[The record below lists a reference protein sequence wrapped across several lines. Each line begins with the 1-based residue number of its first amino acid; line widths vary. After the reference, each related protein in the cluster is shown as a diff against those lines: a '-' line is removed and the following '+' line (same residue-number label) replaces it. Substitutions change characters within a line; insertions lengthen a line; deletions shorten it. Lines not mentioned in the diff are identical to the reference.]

1 MKNKILRGL
10 GWLSAKV
17 NWFVSLF
24 YAREVFY
31 LVLTMVV
38 LFAFGMCCSK
48 WSGALAFSYLFDAGQ
63 ASGSI
68 GTRVLFFATWMVG
81 GGVLVSVMVSQYYK
95 NVGGY
100 FRRWSWLVRNHIVVL
115 GWDDG
120 MMMELK
126 QAMAGKSTTCYVI
139 TNQDV
144 FALAK
149 SFKNAG
155 LDNVIFYK
163 GDYDNEIEW
172 RKHLQVGRAIKVFI
186 AGEVKEEAHD
196 ARVRL
201 LYNKLS
207 DVVAKGKIKVNIHDF
222 GLAKQLMADEKEVFE
237 NFHQKWAEF
246 LWKQLTLPQSMD
258 SLELF
263 IVGFG
268 AMGKAVVLTM
278 PSNLPA
284 NVSVVVTDDDDDK
297 LKDEKARYD
306 TQFGTS
312 NPVVDKRWADALDD
326 IKKPIKNGAMRVIV
340 VAKKRS
346 EKGLLCMMD
355 IIAKFGSSAPRS
367 LKLALSQ
374 EIEGFDANPDAAK
387 MVIGPAEVVVFGMK
401 KGC

>member
-38 LFAFGMCCSK
+38 LFAVGMCCSK
-48 WSGALAFSYLFDAGQ
+48 WSCALAFSYLFDAGK

-172 RKHLQVGRAIKVFI
+172 RKHLQVGRAI
-186 AGEVKEEAHD
+186 
-196 ARVRL
+196 
-201 LYNKLS
+201 
-207 DVVAKGKIKVNIHDF
+207 
-222 GLAKQLMADEKEVFE
+222 
-237 NFHQKWAEF
+237 
-246 LWKQLTLPQSMD
+246 
-258 SLELF
+258 
-263 IVGFG
+263 
-268 AMGKAVVLTM
+268 
-278 PSNLPA
+278 
-284 NVSVVVTDDDDDK
+284 
-297 LKDEKARYD
+297 
-306 TQFGTS
+306 
-312 NPVVDKRWADALDD
+312 
-326 IKKPIKNGAMRVIV
+326 
-340 VAKKRS
+340 
-346 EKGLLCMMD
+346 
-355 IIAKFGSSAPRS
+355 
-367 LKLALSQ
+367 
-374 EIEGFDANPDAAK
+374 
-387 MVIGPAEVVVFGMK
+387 
-401 KGC
+401 